1 MFEPVQAYK
10 CLSVCKPRV
19 FESVQAYKC
28 LHISFLVISEAG
40 FAMKIG
46 MNDVM
51 LKVAVHS
58 YYSLDGA
65 DFESQ

>member
-1 MFEPVQAYK
+1 
-10 CLSVCKPRV
+10 V

-28 LHISFLVISEAG
+28 LYLSLLVTSEAG
-40 FAMKIG
+40 FAFKTG

-51 LKVAVHS
+51 LRVAVHS
-58 YYSLDGA
+58 YYDLEGP

>member
-1 MFEPVQAYK
+1 M
-10 CLSVCKPRV
+10 

-28 LHISFLVISEAG
+28 LHISLLVTSEAG